1 MFQNFNEK
9 SLLGL
14 PVYRGIPP
22 PPPPPPNPHQSLPP
36 HLGPPP
42 GLFQYSAQPTQ
53 VFESN
58 NKYDDIMM
66 IDNEIKRM
74 NIVCED
80 LTNQKYD
87 IDRKILDV
95 TRRIDVLLSKRESIK
110 RSIPIERNLFQMSH
124 VGGGGGQIYSAPNQ
138 KKIVKPL
145 VIDPIIPTEGFI
157 RSVTKILMEHDKLM
171 ANQIQSKLPAEDKPP
186 TQSGIFQK
194 LLLKIPG
201 IKVKEEKV
209 IRSNGNEEY
218 DRIFYFDKV
227 VEPIIPAS
235 NYGRNWKK
243 ECFKKMRGKPCKLND
258 KGVCN
263 YCQ

>member
-110 RSIPIERNLFQMSH
+110 RSIPIERNLFQKSKRR
-124 VGGGGGQIYSAPNQ
+124 YLSLQ
-138 KKIVKPL
+138 KGDIVNTL
-145 VIDPIIPTEGFI
+145 
-157 RSVTKILMEHDKLM
+157 S
-171 ANQIQSKLPAEDKPP
+171 SKL
-186 TQSGIFQK
+186 
-194 LLLKIPG
+194 KIKKYLNLSKTTDYKEG
-201 IKVKEEKV
+201 IKNFVQWYLSHYKINV
-209 IRSNGNEEY
+209 
-218 DRIFYFDKV
+218 
-227 VEPIIPAS
+227 
-235 NYGRNWKK
+235 
-243 ECFKKMRGKPCKLND
+243 
-258 KGVCN
+258 
-263 YCQ
+263 